1 MNEAPNGIGSFALSD
16 RLANASPDGAQK
28 LAAAGGIIGALAAS
42 SCCILPLVLFSLGI
56 SGAWIGIFTQLA
68 PYQPYFIAATLAFIA
83 TGFWLVY
90 RGSKVACADRETCAH
105 PLSNRLVKITLIA
118 ATVITGRHDG
128 QSNGRSTVR

>member
-1 MNEAPNGIGSFALSD
+1 MNEAPDGIGSFTLSD
-16 RLANASPDGAQK
+16 RPANASPDGAQK

-42 SCCILPLVLFSLGI
+42 SCCIL
-56 SGAWIGIFTQLA
+56 
-68 PYQPYFIAATLAFIA
+68 FIA

-118 ATVITGRHDG
+118 ATVIVLAAWAFDYVAPYLL
-128 QSNGRSTVR
+128 S

>member
-1 MNEAPNGIGSFALSD
+1 
-16 RLANASPDGAQK
+16 

-42 SCCILPLVLFSLGI
+42 SCCILPIVLFSLGI

-68 PYQPYFIAATLAFIA
+68 PYQPYFIAATLVFIA

-118 ATVITGRHDG
+118 ATVIVLAAWAFDYVAPYLL
-128 QSNGRSTVR
+128 S